1 MLTPEYLQ
9 RCSEGAE
16 HIAAQLHTNLLK
28 QITRRI
34 QARQA
39 KGYDYILTST
49 DKWAIESLMDARYLR
64 EDLMREIAQ
73 ANNLQAQ
80 EMRDAFIDAG
90 VKTTQYD
97 DRIYK
102 AAGIEATD
110 FSRSP
115 YYQRIVQREYEATMG
130 TWQNTTRTTA
140 DAAQQ
145 TFIQT
150 MDAIHHE
157 VLSGSASYTQAYTNA
172 INKLA
177 QDGLSIT
184 YPSGHVDTIEVAT
197 LRCVRT
203 GVSQASAEIGLAR
216 MDEYGIDLVV
226 VSSHMGARPSHALW
240 QGKIYS
246 RSGKS
251 RKYPEFERSTG
262 YGTGEGLC
270 GWNCRHNF
278 SPYYEGM
285 DNPFEEY
292 DTEENA
298 KQYEKEQRQRA
309 MERAI
314 RKSKREVDVLSDAV
328 EHAQDGEST
337 DTLTNMRARAQVR
350 LKAQNKAYYAYCEDE
365 GLRPLRERLKI
376 GRKGMDNMMDITPVT
391 VTVPEV
397 PQPAPV
403 VQTLADKIRSIRERV
418 KAKGMATDAD
428 LHEAGRFVK
437 EEVQKKY
444 VEREEIREKIRL
456 LIDERSDYELR
467 VQELSDKI
475 QDIIDSKSGGEYDP
489 FQLLT
494 ELGENPEI
502 DALQSQIDAILGDE
516 HYKDLCSRIDELK
529 MRVSDTAHSHANT
542 LRDVLSQFREMGNEA
557 VKLGVKSKTDTA
569 KVLEDALSYY
579 PKDWVQYAIDSGGI
593 KVRHVSRGYCD
604 TFDNLICL
612 SGMGDEDTFTTA
624 IHELGHYFE
633 TKASI
638 SSKFVPFDPSKTWWK
653 PYMRDNYG
661 DAESYILNA
670 EREFYKRRTQGES
683 LEWLGS
689 GYDKKEV
696 TRKDKFL
703 HPYMGKD
710 YNGDAFELVSMGFQ
724 YAYTDP
730 ERLARDPDME
740 EWIYGILSLF

>member
-49 DKWAIESLMDARYLR
+49 DKWAIESLMDAGYLR

-251 RKYPEFERSTG
+251 RKYPEFASSTG
-262 YGTGEGLC
+262 YGTGAGLC

-298 KQYEKEQRQRA
+298 EQYEKEQRQRA

-314 RKSKREVDVLSDAV
+314 RKSKREVDVLSDAI
-328 EHAQDGEST
+328 EHAQDGESM
-337 DTLTNMRARAQVR
+337 DALTNMRARAQTR

-391 VTVPEV
+391 VTVPEA

-403 VQTLADKIRSIRERV
+403 SKPFTEYASKLAATMDSLDVQLFEKQLDACDSNIKKLYIDHADDLNNVTNK
-418 KAKGMATDAD
+418 KG
-428 LHEAGRFVK
+428 AGVYWNSTK
-437 EEVQKKY
+437 NM
-444 VEREEIREKIRL
+444 
-456 LIDERSDYELR
+456 
-467 VQELSDKI
+467 
-475 QDIIDSKSGGEYDP
+475 EY
-489 FQLLT
+489 
-494 ELGENPEI
+494 
-502 DALQSQIDAILGDE
+502 S
-516 HYKDLCSRIDELK
+516 
-529 MRVSDTAHSHANT
+529 
-542 LRDVLSQFREMGNEA
+542 
-557 VKLGVKSKTDTA
+557 
-569 KVLEDALSYY
+569 LEDA
-579 PKDWVQYAIDSGGI
+579 KKRTD
-593 KVRHVSRGYCD
+593 RSRFATLAHEMGHHFDYVIGEAQGL
-604 TFDNLICL
+604 TF
-612 SGMGDEDTFTTA
+612 SE
-624 IHELGHYFE
+624 FE
-633 TKASI
+633 TALKYSHLP
-638 SSKFVPFDPSKTWWK
+638 KRPSMSDQFL
-653 PYMRDNYG
+653 Y
-661 DAESYILNA
+661 AA
-670 EREFYKRRTQGES
+670 
-683 LEWLGS
+683 
-689 GYDKKEV
+689 
-696 TRKDKFL
+696 RKDKVILKDLLKEIQNGEMVDFL
-703 HPYMGKD
+703 ADNNSAGVQDALDGFFNARGKGLAFWGHGSKYYNRYYNYYVNPYWSAEDKVKE
-710 YNGDAFELVSMGFQ
+710 F
-724 YAYTDP
+724 YTDHGIIGKKGSVKT
-730 ERLARDPDME
+730 EFR
-740 EWIYGILSLF
+740 IYDTASEMWANIASAVTEGGYALEYVEKYMPSTLKAFMDIISKA